1 MQDLIHHVRI
11 RLSTTVAVDA
21 TCLASWLNN
30 SIGDGRWSIRM
41 DLEDDWLSWAFAS
54 QEDRMLFQLTWGYGL
69 EP

>member
-1 MQDLIHHVRI
+1 MNWWRG
-11 RLSTTVAVDA
+11 RRAESCVAE
-21 TCLASWLNN
+21 TILWASWLNN

-54 QEDRMLFQLTWGYGL
+54 QEDRMLFQLTWVYGL